1 MNRACGALLKYLDK
15 NRVGGLNLE
24 CGGVP
29 ILAIKPFTPQDV
41 ICVDESTLS
50 ALQIFNTRWQTSG
63 SRAGSWNQS
72 REGNSIFSLLNRCK
86 SVHGSRQLKY
96 LLRCLPT
103 QIEVI
108 QSRQEAVAYFSQ
120 PDKIEVIK
128 TMQDCLKKIKLI
140 SRCLKKLSASQASVQ
155 DWKITKNTI
164 TNMLAL

>member
-1 MNRACGALLKYLDK
+1 M
-15 NRVGGLNLE
+15 NLE

-120 PDKIEVIK
+120 PDKIGKYSTFPDFFMIFSIFLDFFYTDFFK
-128 TMQDCLKKIKLI
+128 FFRIFFHFSGDF
-140 SRCLKKLSASQASVQ
+140 
-155 DWKITKNTI
+155 
-164 TNMLAL
+164 

>member
-1 MNRACGALLKYLDK
+1 M
-15 NRVGGLNLE
+15 E

-120 PDKIEVIK
+120 PDKIGKYATFPDFFMIFDTDFFK
-128 TMQDCLKKIKLI
+128 FFRIFFHFFQIIPDFFQFFWRFFILI
-140 SRCLKKLSASQASVQ
+140 FDFSRFFHEFFNFS
-155 DWKITKNTI
+155 
-164 TNMLAL
+164 